1 MISFKYENNGLNDTQ
16 LNELNE
22 FLNAN
27 IKSITDFFEFN
38 KNLIITIKIFDS
50 KKSLDNYVINNLSFK
65 LNDYV
70 VGLINSGNDTIL
82 CCSYNDYDNTA
93 HKNESF
99 IDYKK
104 MILHECVHIL
114 HIYYM
119 AKDKIP
125 IRKSLIV
132 IILGTIYF
140 KLFMVIFAIIVL
152 LFKWD
157 FIINQGTL
165 FIVLFFL
172 GVVIDSLLIIGCYLL
187 LFHSQAIKKLL
198 TFVYKI
204 KTKLTGK
211 NDENKVNELIE
222 NYRKETDYINNH
234 KKEVFVSLILTFFQ
248 RIFLFS
254 IAFVIYKA
262 FGFNEY
268 SYIDLLVIQIGVQL
282 AIEGLPLPGGT
293 GVSEHLFN
301 TIFISIFGASLAS
314 TGMFLT
320 RLFSFYLPLLVSC
333 VIIIIVTKCCYYK
346 NK

>member
-1 MISFKYENNGLNDTQ
+1 MSKKKILYSILFFLIIITATFYSVFSNTSLSSMIENLKYISFGYGTICIVLATLYFVFQGWYTK
-16 LNELNE
+16 
-22 FLNAN
+22 
-27 IKSITDFFEFN
+27 
-38 KNLIITIKIFDS
+38 IIF
-50 KKSLDNYVINNLSFK
+50 KSLNVNISLPKGIYYSIIEFFF
-65 LNDYV
+65 
-70 VGLINSGNDTIL
+70 SGITP
-82 CCSYNDYDNTA
+82 SSTGGQP
-93 HKNESF
+93 
-99 IDYKK
+99 
-104 MILHECVHIL
+104 VQ
-114 HIYYM
+114 IYYM

-165 FIVLFFL
+165 F
-172 GVVIDSLLIIGCYLL
+172 LIIGCYLL

>member
-1 MISFKYENNGLNDTQ
+1 MSKKKILYSILFFLIIITATFYSVFSNTSLSSMIENLKYISFGYGTICIVLATLYFVFQGWYTK
-16 LNELNE
+16 
-22 FLNAN
+22 
-27 IKSITDFFEFN
+27 
-38 KNLIITIKIFDS
+38 IIF
-50 KKSLDNYVINNLSFK
+50 KSLNVNISLPKGIYYSIIEFFF
-65 LNDYV
+65 
-70 VGLINSGNDTIL
+70 SGITP
-82 CCSYNDYDNTA
+82 SSTGGQP
-93 HKNESF
+93 
-99 IDYKK
+99 
-104 MILHECVHIL
+104 VQ
-114 HIYYM
+114 IYYM

-172 GVVIDSLLIIGCYLL
+172 GLVIDSLLIIGCYLL

>member
-1 MISFKYENNGLNDTQ
+1 MSKKKILYSILFFLIIITATFYSVFSNTSLSSMIENLKYISFGYGTICIVLATLYFIFQGWYTK
-16 LNELNE
+16 
-22 FLNAN
+22 
-27 IKSITDFFEFN
+27 
-38 KNLIITIKIFDS
+38 IIF
-50 KKSLDNYVINNLSFK
+50 KSLNVNISLPKGIYYSIIEFFF
-65 LNDYV
+65 
-70 VGLINSGNDTIL
+70 SGITP
-82 CCSYNDYDNTA
+82 SSTGGQP
-93 HKNESF
+93 
-99 IDYKK
+99 
-104 MILHECVHIL
+104 VQ
-114 HIYYM
+114 IYYM

-152 LFKWD
+152 
-157 FIINQGTL
+157 
-165 FIVLFFL
+165 LFFL

-211 NDENKVNELIE
+211 NDENRVNELIE